1 MSDGGKRMHKISL
14 ILGSNHE
21 LWWEGLTY
29 LLAGSEDLEL
39 AGVCYDRSVIVSRT
53 RELKPEVVLLD
64 EEITN
69 GDSGSLVSSIIA
81 EQPTIKVMIVIPP
94 YKHTPLSGSLK
105 AGAKGFIDKN
115 ITFRDLANSIRQ
127 VVKGGL
133 VIVSPQVVH
142 EFIEQVNPHD
152 QQEGCSRVDIA
163 SRLSRRERE
172 ILTLLSIR
180 SITNREIAQKL
191 FITESTVKAH
201 LSSILEKMNVRN
213 REEAAMLA
221 REKIHTGSPNNA
233 GISQA
238 FTGLK
243 SQYS

>member
-1 MSDGGKRMHKISL
+1 MRKIRI

-29 LLAGSEDLEL
+29 LLAGEEDLEL
-39 AGVCYDRSVIVSRT
+39 VGVCYDRPAILSRT
-53 RELKPEVVLLD
+53 KELKPEVVLMD
-64 EEITN
+64 EEISD
-69 GDSGSLVSSIIA
+69 GDSSSLVRNIITEEPA
-81 EQPTIKVMIVIPP
+81 VKVMVVIPP
-94 YKHTPLSGSLK
+94 YKHIPLSDSLK

-142 EFIEQVNPHD
+142 EFVEQVNPLSHHED
-152 QQEGCSRVDIA
+152 CSRVDIGN
-163 SRLSRRERE
+163 RLSRRERE

-180 SITNREIAQKL
+180 SITNREIAHKL

-213 REEAAMLA
+213 RQEAAMLA
-221 REKIHTGSPNNA
+221 REKIHTGTQQNYDAN
-233 GISQA
+233 IS
-238 FTGLK
+238 
-243 SQYS
+243 

>member
-1 MSDGGKRMHKISL
+1 MRKISL

-21 LWWEGLTY
+21 LWWEGLTC
-29 LLAGSEDLEL
+29 LLNGSEDLEL
-39 AGVCYDRSVIVSRT
+39 AGVCHDRSDILNRT

-64 EEITN
+64 EEITG
-69 GDSGSLVSSIIA
+69 GDSGSLVRGIIA
-81 EQPTIKVMIVIPP
+81 EQPTVKVMIVIPP
-94 YKHTPLSGSLK
+94 YKHTPLSDSLK

-115 ITFRDLANSIRQ
+115 ITFLDLANSIRQ

-142 EFIEQVNPHD
+142 EFVEQVNPLD
-152 QQEGCSRVDIA
+152 QQESCSRVDIG

-180 SITNREIAQKL
+180 SISNREIAQKL

-213 REEAAMLA
+213 RQEAAMLA
-221 REKIHTGSPNNA
+221 REKIHTGPPNNA
-233 GISQA
+233 NISQA
-238 FTGLK
+238 YTDLK
-243 SQYS
+243 GQYS

>member
-1 MSDGGKRMHKISL
+1 
-14 ILGSNHE
+14 
-21 LWWEGLTY
+21 
-29 LLAGSEDLEL
+29 
-39 AGVCYDRSVIVSRT
+39 
-53 RELKPEVVLLD
+53 VLLD
-64 EEITN
+64 EEITD
-69 GDSGSLVSSIIA
+69 GDSGSLVRGIIA

-94 YKHTPLSGSLK
+94 YKHTPLSDSLK

-142 EFIEQVNPHD
+142 EFIEQVNPLEH
-152 QQEGCSRVDIA
+152 QEGCSRVDIGD
-163 SRLSRRERE
+163 RLSRRERE

-213 REEAAMLA
+213 RQEAAMLA
-221 REKIHTGSPNNA
+221 REKIHTGPSNNTS
-233 GISQA
+233 ISRT
-238 FTGLK
+238 FTDLK